1 METGSVYYARHENT
15 YVIKLIGEVR
25 YQLGCAFDDFLKR
38 LFAKDDFRDIVID
51 LTETRM
57 IDSTCL
63 GLLAKIANYARAHF
77 GGKVT
82 MFSTDDD
89 INQILHGV
97 GFNTVFNICNVKP
110 GAADNAQQIHTCA
123 PNQDHLARTLYDAH
137 LILSELNDKNR
148 EMFRNVVEMLKD
160 KANT

>member
-82 MFSTDDD
+82 M
-89 INQILHGV
+89 
-97 GFNTVFNICNVKP
+97 
-110 GAADNAQQIHTCA
+110 
-123 PNQDHLARTLYDAH
+123 
-137 LILSELNDKNR
+137 
-148 EMFRNVVEMLKD
+148 
-160 KANT
+160 